1 MSKYRATWHLQPEN
15 LDEFTN
21 VFVVR
26 YRDPLNKK
34 RFAIPYKDKKSADD
48 KMAQLKRDGVK
59 EIEVTQ
65 DTLRGNIKFKEEV
78 DLQEFTKS
86 QMDMLKKNY
95 EPMRGKT
102 ISPQKASMLS
112 GILDRQFSDIP
123 SLKQLAK
130 ADIPFVS
137 TLAKNKLYKKT
148 GKFEDTDNE
157 RLATLRTKQ
166 MMKQTKLRDLDPSKD
181 KDKIDIAK
189 NDIENIEIR
198 MKSIRDKMQKEMLE
212 LIGESI
218 KSDDDYRAK
227 KKALQDIQNDPKQAA
242 IVGKEKLIQRKDK
255 LEKDY
260 AEFKSKNKIAASKE
274 FEKDLVA
281 ESPAAKEIDRTNTRR
296 DSMDYQ
302 MYKKS
307 AELLRKKDY
316 KALGKHIHK
325 SDTAPR
331 EYVMNVINKKEPAT
345 FKKIYGNQTGF
356 LATMKPLNMSEADLT
371 KGQIK
376 KVHKMADELPK
387 KDFKDRYGDEKG
399 DAVRYATATN
409 IIKKKE
415 GIKEMQ
421 QIDEKIKGIQTK
433 SDKSGIPYGILKQ
446 VYNRGMAAW
455 KGGHR
460 PGTTPQQWAFAR
472 VNSFITKGK
481 SYYTADADLAK
492 KARGA
497 KKKKK

>member
-1 MSKYRATWHLQPEN
+1 MSRYRISWQELQEQVN
-15 LDEFTN
+15 GVNEFTQ

-59 EIEVTQ
+59 EIEITQ

-86 QMDMLKKNY
+86 QIDMLKKNY

-112 GILDRQFSDIP
+112 GIMDRQFSDIS

-148 GKFEDTDNE
+148 GKFEDMKKDVKEENDHEISMARGELEAIADKATQLSSMLQGKSDDGNPLEAWVQSKITKAKDYINSVADYLIYNPDMKEDTADDME
-157 RLATLRTKQ
+157 RIANLRTRQ
-166 MMKQTKLRDLDPSKD
+166 MIKQTQVRDLDPAKD
-181 KDKIDIAK
+181 ADKITIKK
-189 NDIENIEIR
+189 NDIENI
-198 MKSIRDKMQKEMLE
+198 Q
-212 LIGESI
+212 I
-218 KSDDDYRAK
+218 KIDN
-227 KKALQDIQNDPKQAA
+227 I
-242 IVGKEKLIQRKDK
+242 KDK
-255 LEKDY
+255 VQK
-260 AEFKSKNKIAASKE
+260 
-274 FEKDLVA
+274 
-281 ESPAAKEIDRTNTRR
+281 
-296 DSMDYQ
+296 Q
-302 MYKKS
+302 
-307 AELLRKKDY
+307 
-316 KALGKHIHK
+316 
-325 SDTAPR
+325 
-331 EYVMNVINKKEPAT
+331 
-345 FKKIYGNQTGF
+345 QT
-356 LATMKPLNMSEADLT
+356 SETADLT
-371 KGQIK
+371 KGQVK

-387 KDFKDRYGDEKG
+387 KDFKDRYGKEKG
-399 DAVRYATATN
+399 DSVRYATATN
-409 IIKKKE
+409 IVKDKE

-421 QIDEKIKGIQTK
+421 QIDEKQIEGIKNK
-433 SDKSGIPYGILKQ
+433 SEKSGIPYGILKQ

-472 VNSFITKGK
+472 VNAFITKGK
-481 SYYTADADLAK
+481 AYYTADADLAK
-492 KARGA
+492 KARAA
-497 KKKKK
+497 KKGKK

>member
-1 MSKYRATWHLQPEN
+1 MSKYKATWHLT
-15 LDEFTN
+15 EFTQ

-34 RFAIPYKDKKSADD
+34 RFAIPYKDQKSAND

-59 EIEVTQ
+59 DIEITQ
-65 DTLRGNIKFKEEV
+65 DTLRGNIKFKEGV
-78 DLQEFTKS
+78 F
-86 QMDMLKKNY
+86 N
-95 EPMRGKT
+95 
-102 ISPQKASMLS
+102 
-112 GILDRQFSDIP
+112 
-123 SLKQLAK
+123 
-130 ADIPFVS
+130 
-137 TLAKNKLYKKT
+137 
-148 GKFEDTDNE
+148 EDTDNE
-157 RLATLRTKQ
+157 RLATLRTRQ
-166 MMKQTKLRDLDPSKD
+166 MALQTKVREMDPGDPKT
-181 KDKIDIAK
+181 KTPKAIAQ
-189 NDIENIEIR
+189 NDIENIQMR
-198 MKSIRDKMQKEMLE
+198 MDQIKDKMRRQQANEMFE
-212 LIGESI
+212 IIDESI
-218 KSDDDYRAK
+218 KSDDDYQAK
-227 KKALQDIQNDPKQAA
+227 KKALQDIQNDPKMRDPETKAA
-242 IVGKEKLIQRKDK
+242 LMKRKDK
-255 LEKDY
+255 LDKDY
-260 AEFKSKNKIAASKE
+260 AEFKSKNKLAASKE

-345 FKKIYGNQTGF
+345 FKKIYGNQTGY

-387 KDFKDRYGDEKG
+387 KDFKDRYGKEKG
-399 DAVRYATATN
+399 DSVRYATATN
-409 IIKKKE
+409 IVKKKE

-421 QIDEKIKGIQTK
+421 QIDEKIKGIQNK

-492 KARGA
+492 KARGS
-497 KKKKK
+497 KKKK